1 MAQKRNNTGRDSR
14 RKAQP
19 KRYCFFKANDIN
31 DVDYKDIETLR
42 RFLSSNMKIKPR
54 RKTGLSAKYQR
65 KVAKA
70 VKQARIAGLLGF
82 VPK

>member
-1 MAQKRNNTGRDSR
+1 MERRQQHNNN
-14 RKAQP
+14 KPKKQE
-19 KRYCFFKANDIN
+19 KRYCFFKAHDIQ

-54 RKTGLSAKYQR
+54 RKTGLSSKYQR

-70 VKQARIAGLLGF
+70 IKQARIAGLLGF
-82 VPK
+82 TAK

>member
-1 MAQKRNNTGRDSR
+1 MAQRQKNNRNNEK
-14 RKAQP
+14 RKKQP
-19 KRYCFFKANDIN
+19 KRYCFFKANDIE

-54 RKTGLSAKYQR
+54 RKTGLSSKFQR

-70 VKQARIAGLLGF
+70 IKQARIAGLLGF
-82 VPK
+82 VAK

>member
-1 MAQKRNNTGRDSR
+1 MAQTRNKGKQKT
-14 RKAQP
+14 QV
-19 KRYCFFKANDIN
+19 KRYCYFKANDIQ

-42 RFLSSNMKIKPR
+42 RFISSNMKIKPR

-70 VKQARIAGLLGF
+70 IKQARIAGLLGF
-82 VPK
+82 TGK

>member
-1 MAQKRNNTGRDSR
+1 MAQQRKQQRNNTP
-14 RKAQP
+14 KKQE
-19 KRYCFFKANDIN
+19 KRYCFFKAYDIE

-70 VKQARIAGLLGF
+70 IKQARIAGLLGF
-82 VPK
+82 TAK